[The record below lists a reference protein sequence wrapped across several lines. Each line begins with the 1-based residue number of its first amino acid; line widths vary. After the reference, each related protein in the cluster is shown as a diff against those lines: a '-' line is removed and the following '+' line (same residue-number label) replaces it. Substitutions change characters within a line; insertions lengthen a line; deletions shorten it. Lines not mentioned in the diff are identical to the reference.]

1 LESWRGRAALARPN
15 LWIGRRAW
23 RITRAARLSFGN
35 ERAEPLAF
43 PAAKPPSQQR
53 PPPVVITE
61 PVANRRSRGYPG
73 ALIWENTMNNAEL
86 AETLVANHNLSKAD
100 ARKVVDDLM
109 AAIVAAAAKGEE
121 VSLSGFGKFKIKD
134 SPAREG
140 RNPSNG
146 ETIQIAAS
154 KKLTFVPAKAVKDA
168 LNG

>member
-1 LESWRGRAALARPN
+1 
-15 LWIGRRAW
+15 
-23 RITRAARLSFGN
+23 
-35 ERAEPLAF
+35 
-43 PAAKPPSQQR
+43 
-53 PPPVVITE
+53 
-61 PVANRRSRGYPG
+61 
-73 ALIWENTMNNAEL
+73 MNNAEL
-86 AETLVANHNLSKAD
+86 AETLVANHALSKAD
-100 ARKVVDDLM
+100 ARKAVDGLL

-140 RNPSNG
+140 RKPSNG